1 MLNFCS
7 LYSGSSGNSLFVET
21 ENTKILIDAGMSCKK
36 IEEALSSIEVN
47 PSSINAILVTHE
59 HSDHVKGISTISR
72 KFDIPV
78 FSTKETFEAMPT
90 QTEKISENN
99 INYFNPS
106 EKFYINDLG
115 ILPFSIP
122 HDAANPCG
130 FNIIK
135 DNNTQISIATDI
147 GHMTKAIVDKLE
159 GSKFILLESN
169 YDTEVLK
176 CCAYPFKLKSRIASE
191 NGHLSNTMAGK
202 TITYLTKNGNLKTAM
217 LGHLSKESNF
227 PALAYQTV
235 VDELISNNASNDSL
249 SLSVASRDC
258 PGTLITL

>member
-21 ENTKILIDAGMSCKK
+21 ENTKVLIDAGMSCKK
-36 IEEALSSIEVN
+36 IEEALHSIEVD

-59 HSDHVKGISTISR
+59 HSDHIKGISTISK

-78 FSTKETFEAMPT
+78 FATKETFDAMPS
-90 QTEKISENN
+90 QTEKLSEKN
-99 INYFNPS
+99 INFFNPH
-106 EKFYINDLG
+106 ENFCIDDLQ

-135 DNNTQISIATDI
+135 DNNQISIATDI
-147 GHMTKAIVDKLE
+147 GHMTKSILNHLE
-159 GSKFILLESN
+159 GSEFILLESN

-176 CCAYPFKLKSRIASE
+176 CCSYPFNLKSRIASDT
-191 NGHLSNTMAGK
+191 GHLSNTMAGK
-202 TITYLTKNGNLKTAM
+202 TISYLSKNGKLNTAM

-227 PALAYQTV
+227 PELAYQTV
-235 VDELISNNASNDSL
+235 VDELISNSVGDTNIN
-249 SLSVASRDC
+249 LSVANRDC
-258 PGTLITL
+258 ASKLITL

>member
-36 IEEALSSIEVN
+36 IEEALNSIEVN
-47 PSSINAILVTHE
+47 PSSIDAILVTHE

-78 FSTKETFEAMPT
+78 FSTKETFEAMPN

-99 INYFNPS
+99 INYFILS

-135 DNNTQISIATDI
+135 DNEHQISIATDI
-147 GHMTKAIVDKLE
+147 GHMTKSIVNHLE
-159 GSKFILLESN
+159 GSEFILLESN
-169 YDTEVLK
+169 YDIEVLK
-176 CCAYPFKLKSRIASE
+176 CCSYPYRLKSRIAGE
-191 NGHLSNTMAGK
+191 TGHLSNNMAGK
-202 TITYLTKNGNLKTAM
+202 TISYLLKNSNLNTAM

-227 PALAYQTV
+227 PELAYQTV
-235 VDELISNNASNDSL
+235 IDEVISSHSDNNPID
-249 SLSVASRDC
+249 LSVANRDC
-258 PGTLITL
+258 PSKLITL